1 MKDVFTYIFKHNVWG
16 GTESVSGTG
25 SSVYESQQ
33 LINKLPLLLNLFE
46 INSVL
51 DAPCGDFNWMKYVP
65 LPLTTN
71 YTGIDIVTDL
81 VEENNKM
88 FKKNHIKFVEKNI
101 VQDDLPCVDLIL
113 CRDALVHFTF
123 EDVLKAIK
131 NFKQSGSTYLLV
143 THFPT
148 AIKNDEIHTGD
159 WRPLNLCLHPFSFP
173 EPILSIKETLNIKTM
188 SLWKLSDLN
197 I

>member
-88 FKKNHIKFVEKNI
+88 FKKII
-101 VQDDLPCVDLIL
+101 
-113 CRDALVHFTF
+113 
-123 EDVLKAIK
+123 
-131 NFKQSGSTYLLV
+131 
-143 THFPT
+143 
-148 AIKNDEIHTGD
+148 
-159 WRPLNLCLHPFSFP
+159 
-173 EPILSIKETLNIKTM
+173 
-188 SLWKLSDLN
+188 
-197 I
+197 